1 MTILIITINKDFFEK
16 TINKGLTQNTTKG
29 AYLSIMIIKKKLK
42 FLGWAQLTIGEN
54 RMGFDAKGI
63 KAGGM
68 GSTEPIINGAT
79 WKMLVQE
86 EN

>member
-1 MTILIITINKDFFEK
+1 
-16 TINKGLTQNTTKG
+16 
-29 AYLSIMIIKKKLK
+29 
-42 FLGWAQLTIGEN
+42 
-54 RMGFDAKGI
+54 MGFDAKGI